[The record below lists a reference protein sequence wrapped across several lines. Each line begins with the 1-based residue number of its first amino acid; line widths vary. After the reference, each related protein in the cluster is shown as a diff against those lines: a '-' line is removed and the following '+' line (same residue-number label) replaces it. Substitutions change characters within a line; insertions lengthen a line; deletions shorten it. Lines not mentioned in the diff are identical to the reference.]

1 MKKKEKR
8 FQFWMNLILIIL
20 SVFCV
25 FPFILMFMASI
36 TEETALSINGY
47 SLFPSEFDFEAYKYL
62 LADSTILF
70 NGYKVSILVTV
81 IGTVVNLVLTTL
93 FAYPLSRKNLP
104 GKKLFSFFL
113 FFTMLF
119 NAGLIP
125 SYMMW
130 TRTFHIQNT
139 YAALI
144 VPNLLMGAYNVIMMR
159 TFLSSSIPDE
169 VIEAARIDGAGE
181 FRILSRIVVPMAK
194 PIIATLAMLVGLGY
208 WNDWMNGLYYL
219 NDDNLYSVQ
228 VLLTKIMR
236 NLDMVRVNAA
246 AGGGSLG
253 AMPTMSLRMAIAVM
267 GIIPV
272 MLVYPFLQKYLV
284 KGITVG
290 SVKG

>member
-8 FQFWMNLILIIL
+8 FQLIVNLVLVLL

-25 FPFILMFMASI
+25 FPFLLMFMASI
-36 TEETALSINGY
+36 TEETALNINGY
-47 SLFPSEFDFEAYKYL
+47 TLFPSEFDFAAYKYL
-62 LADSTILF
+62 LADSTVIF
-70 NGYKVSILVTV
+70 SGYKVSVLVTV
-81 IGTVVNLVLTTL
+81 FGTVANLILTTL
-93 FAYPLSRKNLP
+93 FAYPLSRKDLP
-104 GKKLFSFFL
+104 GRKFVSFYL

-130 TRTFHIQNT
+130 TKTFHIQNT

-144 VPNLLMGAYNVIMMR
+144 VPNLLLGAYNIIMMR
-159 TFLSSSIPDE
+159 TYLSSSVPEE
-169 VIEAARIDGAGE
+169 VLEAARIDGAGE
-181 FRILSRIVVPMAK
+181 FLILGRIVLPMAK
-194 PIIATLAMLVGLGY
+194 PIIATLAMLVGLAY
-208 WNDWMNGLYYL
+208 WNDWTNGLYYL

-228 VLLTKIMR
+228 VLLMKIMR

-253 AMPTMSLRMAIAVM
+253 AMPSMSLRMAIAVM

-272 MLVYPFLQKYLV
+272 LIAYPFLQKYLV

>member
-1 MKKKEKR
+1 
-8 FQFWMNLILIIL
+8 
-20 SVFCV
+20 
-25 FPFILMFMASI
+25 MASI

-236 NLDMVRVNAA
+236 NLDMVRVKAA